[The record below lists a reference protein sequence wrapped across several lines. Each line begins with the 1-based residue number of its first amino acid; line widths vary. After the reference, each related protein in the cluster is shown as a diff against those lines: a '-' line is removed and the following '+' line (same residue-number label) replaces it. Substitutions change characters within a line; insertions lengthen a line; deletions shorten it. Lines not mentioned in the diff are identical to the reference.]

1 MFLHRNDASWDRC
14 IIERNGWI
22 SRTKEVGLYR
32 ENDDHFFLPDQRPH
46 LKQVYAES
54 KAHIDTFMRAEDLNG
69 RLCVDL
75 GASIGWVEAYV
86 LKTYPLADLIALEIN
101 DDRFCGL
108 GRSLVLK
115 EQLGIEFTSLVADM
129 HHIPLCDESVD
140 IVFSV
145 DALHHFRDMGQVFN
159 EVHRVLR
166 PGGKFYGINE
176 PDRPSGTDE
185 TAYVATYASMEL
197 QHNIIERRPT
207 YAEYIKAGGVLD
219 LHSINAQMGL
229 VQHVDTAS
237 LLLKG
242 EKARH
247 S

>member
-1 MFLHRNDASWDRC
+1 MNIRYACPNCRARLDSGLRCPDCGFLGVWRDGLLFLHRNDASWDRC

-69 RLCVDL
+69 RICVDL

-129 HHIPLCDESVD
+129 HHIPLCDESV
-140 IVFSV
+140 S
-145 DALHHFRDMGQVFN
+145 
-159 EVHRVLR
+159 
-166 PGGKFYGINE
+166 Y
-176 PDRPSGTDE
+176 
-185 TAYVATYASMEL
+185 
-197 QHNIIERRPT
+197 
-207 YAEYIKAGGVLD
+207 
-219 LHSINAQMGL
+219 
-229 VQHVDTAS
+229 
-237 LLLKG
+237 
-242 EKARH
+242 
-247 S
+247 